1 MSPRNDTL
9 LSQCLAQAELSPL
22 HYRHGAI
29 IVRGGK
35 VIGQGFNSYRPG
47 FDGGALKTGTLPF
60 ASLDG
65 VAIAELKQRLKS
77 KPDRKS
83 KSTLDNQQDSGTFT
97 PFESMGQGHN
107 ANTPLSLHSEM
118 MAIQSALSLSSGALS
133 SQTSARSAK
142 YYQKPCFSLSGDSK
156 NRRARARGLKAYAEA
171 ICTEATETVASSLFK
186 SRVLNPV
193 HLNQVSKENND
204 KSNNKE
210 EDSGFQEAKED
221 VASNTWKTTE
231 KHRMKK
237 NEYKYYEDHHRTQPH
252 YYHHTAQQKHYAHKR
267 SSEPQSSKDLGE
279 NTASTGSQPSSQ
291 SETSSSDDNSSPK
304 KVKIKV
310 SGIYHLATYTNR
322 NQPSRKSP
330 PLPPK
335 TEQILVTKKS
345 TLNSKPSVAA
355 RTKDLRLKGSDLYEI
370 AKYFPQSTT
379 GPHIPS
385 QIQLNLHPH
394 PPNPPPTSLSLHDE
408 LSTLSRS
415 PSPPSP
421 PTEPPPP
428 KPEIRASRP
437 CYRCVSAMHAVG
449 IKRVFWTNV
458 DGEWEG
464 AKVRN
469 LIEALEGGGGEEAS
483 GEGAKVDKGIF
494 VTKHEVL
501 LLKRVM
507 GF

>member
-9 LSQCLAQAELSPL
+9 LSLCLAQAELSPL
-22 HYRHGAI
+22 HYRHGSI

-47 FDGGALKTGTLPF
+47 FDGGALKTGILPS
-60 ASLDG
+60 ASVDG
-65 VAIAELKQRLKS
+65 AAIAELKQRLKS
-77 KPDRKS
+77 KPEHKS
-83 KSTLDNQQDSGTFT
+83 KSILDNKQDSGTFT

-142 YYQKPCFSLSGDSK
+142 YYEKPCFSLSGDSK
-156 NRRARARGLKAYAEA
+156 KRRARGLKAYAEA
-171 ICTEATETVASSLFK
+171 VCADAIETG
-186 SRVLNPV
+186 N
-193 HLNQVSKENND
+193 VSKENND

-221 VASNTWKTTE
+221 VASNTWKGTK

-237 NEYKYYEDHHRTQPH
+237 NEYKYKYHPKAQHH

-267 SSEPQSSKDLGE
+267 GSEPQSSRDLGE
-279 NTASTGSQPSSQ
+279 NTVSIDSQPSSQ
-291 SETSSSDDNSSPK
+291 SEPPSSDDNFSPRK
-304 KVKIKV
+304 FKIK
-310 SGIYHLATYTNR
+310 
-322 NQPSRKSP
+322 PSRKPP

-355 RTKDLRLKGSDLYEI
+355 RTKDLRLKGSDLYVARLGNCNTMS
-370 AKYFPQSTT
+370 AKHNTTARDAIPQT
-379 GPHIPS
+379 
-385 QIQLNLHPH
+385 
-394 PPNPPPTSLSLHDE
+394 PPLPPPKSPPASLSLHDE
-408 LSTLSRS
+408 LSALSRS
-415 PSPPSP
+415 PSPASP
-421 PTEPPPP
+421 PTDPAPN

-437 CYRCVSAMHAVG
+437 CYRCVSAMHSVG

-464 AKVRN
+464 AKVRD
-469 LIEALEGGGGEEAS
+469 LVEALEGGGGDEAS

-501 LLKRVM
+501 LLKRAM

>member
-22 HYRHGAI
+22 HYRHGSI

-47 FDGGALKTGTLPF
+47 FDGGALKTGILPS
-60 ASLDG
+60 ATLDG
-65 VAIAELKQRLKS
+65 PAIAELKQRLKS
-77 KPDRKS
+77 KPKHKS
-83 KSTLDNQQDSGTFT
+83 KSTLDNQQDSATFT
-97 PFESMGQGHN
+97 PFESMGQGRN

-118 MAIQSALSLSSGALS
+118 MAIQSALSLSSGTLS
-133 SQTSARSAK
+133 SQASARSAK

-156 NRRARARGLKAYAEA
+156 KRKLRTRGLKAYAEA
-171 ICTEATETVASSLFK
+171 VCAEATETGTVK
-186 SRVLNPV
+186 SHGGKVLNPV

-204 KSNNKE
+204 KSNNKV

-221 VASNTWKTTE
+221 AASNTWKGIE

-237 NEYKYYEDHHRTQPH
+237 NEYKYEYHHKAQHH
-252 YYHHTAQQKHYAHKR
+252 YYHHTAPQKHYAHKR
-267 SSEPQSSKDLGE
+267 GSEPQSSRDLGE
-279 NTASTGSQPSSQ
+279 NTTSIVPQPSSQ
-291 SETSSSDDNSSPK
+291 SETSSSDDNYSPR
-304 KVKIKV
+304 KVKIK
-310 SGIYHLATYTNR
+310 
-322 NQPSRKSP
+322 PSRKPP

-355 RTKDLRLKGSDLYEI
+355 RTKDLRLKGSDLYVARLGNCNTSP
-370 AKYFPQSTT
+370 AK
-379 GPHIPS
+379 PS
-385 QIQLNLHPH
+385 IT
-394 PPNPPPTSLSLHDE
+394 PPNPIPHTPAPPSPNSPPKSLSLHDE
-408 LSTLSRS
+408 LSPLSRS
-415 PSPPSP
+415 PSTSSP
-421 PTEPPPP
+421 PTEPPPH
-428 KPEIRASRP
+428 KPEIRASHP
-437 CYRCVSAMHAVG
+437 CYRCVSAMHSVG

-464 AKVRN
+464 AKVRD
-469 LIEALEGGGGEEAS
+469 LVEALEGGGGEEAS
-483 GEGAKVDKGIF
+483 GEGAKIDKGIF

>member
-22 HYRHGAI
+22 HYRHGSI

-47 FDGGALKTGTLPF
+47 FDGGALKTGILPS

-65 VAIAELKQRLKS
+65 TAIAELKQRLKS
-77 KPDRKS
+77 KPDHKS
-83 KSTLDNQQDSGTFT
+83 KSTLDNQQDSATFT
-97 PFESMGQGHN
+97 PFESMGQGQN

-118 MAIQSALSLSSGALS
+118 MAIQSALSLSSGTLS

-142 YYQKPCFSLSGDSK
+142 
-156 NRRARARGLKAYAEA
+156 ARARGLKAYAEA
-171 ICTEATETVASSLFK
+171 ICAEATETGTVKSHSGKFSLQKQGFEPRT
-186 SRVLNPV
+186 SQPGVQGEQRQVQQQGGGQRVSGGQGGRGFEHMEKYRETPN
-193 HLNQVSKENND
+193 
-204 KSNNKE
+204 E
-210 EDSGFQEAKED
+210 EER
-221 VASNTWKTTE
+221 V
-231 KHRMKK
+231 
-237 NEYKYYEDHHRTQPH
+237 
-252 YYHHTAQQKHYAHKR
+252 QKHYAHKR
-267 SSEPQSSKDLGE
+267 GSEPQNSEDLGE
-279 NTASTGSQPSSQ
+279 KTASTGSQPSSQ

-304 KVKIKV
+304 KVKIKP
-310 SGIYHLATYTNR
+310 Y
-322 NQPSRKSP
+322 RKPP

-335 TEQILVTKKS
+335 TEQILITKKS

-355 RTKDLRLKGSDLYEI
+355 RTKDLRLKGADLYVARLGNCKTSP
-370 AKYFPQSTT
+370 AKHNRPPHPIPDTTQLPPPQS
-379 GPHIPS
+379 
-385 QIQLNLHPH
+385 
-394 PPNPPPTSLSLHDE
+394 PPTSISLHDE
-408 LSTLSRS
+408 LSPLSRS

-421 PTEPPPP
+421 PTEPPSP

-469 LIEALEGGGGEEAS
+469 LVEALESGGGAETS
-483 GEGAKVDKGIF
+483 GEGAKADKGIF